1 MSRPFRSFLA
11 VALIA
16 HLLAVVAMAA
26 SPQWHEKAH
35 HDAHDSGHECAVS
48 HFLNG
53 TLNDAVPPM
62 IVTAAIVP
70 CLELL
75 PVEAARKIFPAPV
88 ENPIRERAPPVLV
101 V

>member
-35 HDAHDSGHECAVS
+35 HDAHDSSHECAVS
-48 HFLNG
+48 HFLGG
-53 TLNDAVPPM
+53 TLNDAAPPM
-62 IVTAAIVP
+62 ILTAVVLP
-70 CLELL
+70 CLEVL
-75 PVEAARKIFPAPV
+75 PMEAAREVFPAQV
-88 ENPIRERAPPVLV
+88 ENPIRERAPPVQAV
-101 V
+101 